1 MTTTAFLGIDIAKRK
16 FDAFLQLPPH
26 SYHRQFANT
35 ASGFAQLQRWL
46 HQLADGPIQAGM
58 EATSRY
64 GEALAVFLHQAGI
77 RISVINPARV
87 HAFAKSELAR
97 NKTDKLDAAVIARFV
112 ATQAPAAWT
121 PPPLEQRQLQAMI
134 RRLDALQAMRQAEQN
149 RLDLEDADSPIRES
163 LVQHLGHLDEQLRQ
177 RRRDLAGHVRAHP
190 TLQHHSQL
198 LQSIPGIGET
208 TALKLLA
215 ELPALAQQRSARQV
229 AAYAGLNP
237 AQRCSGSSVRGRS
250 PLSKIG
256 NPRLR
261 RTLYLPAIVASRH
274 NPLIRPFAQRLRERG
289 KAKMVIVGA
298 AMRKL
303 LHQACGVLKHGQPFD
318 PNYAL
323 TH

>member
-16 FDAFLQLPPH
+16 FDAFLQRH
-26 SYHRQFANT
+26 QRSYHRQFANT
-35 ASGFAQLQRWL
+35 ASGFAQLQHWL
-46 HQLADGPIQAGM
+46 HQSADGPIHAGM

-64 GEALAVFLHQAGI
+64 GEALALFLHQAGV
-77 RISVINPARV
+77 RMSVINPARI

-121 PPPLEQRQLQAMI
+121 PPALEQRQLQALV

-149 RLDLEDADSPIRES
+149 RLDLEDVDSPIRDS
-163 LVQHLGHLDEQLRQ
+163 LTQHIGHLDEQLRQ
-177 RRRDLAGHVRAHP
+177 LRRDLAGHVRAHP
-190 TLQHHSQL
+190 TLQHHSRL

-215 ELPALAQQRSARQV
+215 ELPALAEQRSAREV

-237 AQRCSGSSVRGRS
+237 AQRCSGSSVHGRS
-250 PLSKIG
+250 RLSKIG

-261 RTLYLPAIVASRH
+261 RALYLPAVVAIRC
-274 NPLIRPFAQRLRERG
+274 NPLVQPFAQRLCERG
-289 KAKMVIVGA
+289 KVPMVIVGA

-318 PNYAL
+318 PNYAS